1 MLHEGIIPCVLLVRR
16 VTDIKAFRTVF
27 PFLVLLIFLNSCST
41 THKNLFVLI
50 PDPDGKLGEIIV
62 TNKGGSEAIARPGYA
77 TEVKDANIAPSAPFP
92 LEESQINTI
101 FGAALAAQ
109 PEPPVRYILYFK
121 TATSDL
127 PENSDKLI
135 SGILST
141 IEARKSRDIGIVGHT
156 DRVGSRQQN
165 YKLGLDRTARIKE
178 ILISKGVDP
187 SIIDVSSHGEDNPLV
202 QTQDEV
208 PEPLNR
214 RVEVIIR

>member
-1 MLHEGIIPCVLLVRR
+1 MKALRMVLVL
-16 VTDIKAFRTVF
+16 
-27 PFLVLLIFLNSCST
+27 LVLLIFLNACST

-77 TEVKDANIAPSAPFP
+77 TEVKDANVAPSAPFP

-109 PEPPVRYILYFK
+109 PEPPARYILYFGTGTTNVTENVEK
-121 TATSDL
+121 LL
-127 PENSDKLI
+127 PE
-135 SGILST
+135 ILST

-165 YKLGLDRTARIKE
+165 YKLGLDRAARIKE
-178 ILISKGVDP
+178 ILVSKGVDP

-208 PEPLNR
+208 SEPLNR